1 MLCFVW
7 LLALRLEVAGSTL
20 HPMRP
25 RPAVLLISGSQNPT
39 FLESAANPFPCHTS
53 EKSPVTLIIA
63 TLPKTPSRKPCVCHT
78 YETPQGWYASLL
90 NTYEQRGQGG
100 SHLHTL
106 VLRTSDASLPGP
118 RAESLPVQLSTVL
131 FRSPLLHP
139 ACPKS
144 PIPFM
149 Y

>member
-63 TLPKTPSRKPCVCHT
+63 TLPKTPSRKPFVCHT
-78 YETPQGWYASLL
+78 YETP
-90 NTYEQRGQGG
+90 
-100 SHLHTL
+100 
-106 VLRTSDASLPGP
+106 PGVVRIAP
-118 RAESLPVQLSTVL
+118 
-131 FRSPLLHP
+131 
-139 ACPKS
+139 
-144 PIPFM
+144 
-149 Y
+149 